1 LIPAVEKFCHLNEI
15 VIPRN
20 TLIVLCGPA
29 ACGKSTWAARHFLPT
44 QIASSDNC
52 RAMIADDPADQSV
65 TGHAF
70 DLMYY
75 ILEKRMGLGRLA
87 VADATNLKREHR
99 TKLFRIARRFHFNT
113 AAVVFNLPLE
123 ICLERNA
130 ARRRRVPEPALLD
143 QYDLLKVT
151 LRTIANE
158 RFTQVHVLNEV
169 TQSNVNV
176 RIGRFVSRP
185 L

>member
-1 LIPAVEKFCHLNEI
+1 MNEI

-29 ACGKSTWAARHFLPT
+29 ACGKSTWAASHFLPT
-44 QIASSDNC
+44 QIVSSDSC
-52 RAMIADDPADQSV
+52 RAVIADDPADQSV

-75 ILEKRMGLGRLA
+75 ILEKRMGLGRLG

-99 TKLFRIARRFHFNT
+99 TKLLRIARRFQFNT

-130 ARRRRVPEPALLD
+130 ARKRRVPELALLD
-143 QYDLLKVT
+143 QYDLLKQT
-151 LRTIANE
+151 LGTIDEE
-158 RFTQVHVLNEV
+158 RFTQVHVLDEV
-169 TQSNVNV
+169 TQANIKV